1 MGSGQLRCTFFQ
13 VSILPALVLH
23 VAFRPNELPQSD
35 TKEVSKVLEDI
46 TNSSEKRK
54 IVTMG
59 MDSSSTSKKKK
70 ITEQSEL
77 ITLEDALSYIPPHVT
92 YSPHGTISKNTTQ
105 VGGKPP
111 KKVLLWKDFFNMVNE
126 HYFDNKQPRFK
137 EPQFIGKFKV
147 TNEEIVRQAINVN
160 IFMVL
165 NELTPNYEYSMR
177 KVLGDGNPDYAC
189 YYLENTLILVIEI
202 KRAHVLS
209 ELNSGQSLPDF
220 YETNSRA
227 KDVKRPPTPLHHGN
241 SYIRIDITNILV
253 QSDQRSFDQRP
264 KNLWSTTDLTDYY
277 LKMKMSNTEVSE
289 EAKLR
294 ISDSSSSVT
303 EADVSIP
310 PITIPQVNTSN
321 KSRSPI
327 SILPNDP
334 KEMRKKA
341 YYQNGIGAQ

>member
-1 MGSGQLRCTFFQ
+1 MSTSITKLLIPYGKYFEFFPPKVWSLQ
-13 VSILPALVLH
+13 HFSAMIAEYYESTNKRTIHNVFYKTLKGIENDQNFTEEVHQIAK
-23 VAFRPNELPQSD
+23 ELIKKKKSD

-227 KDVKRPPTPLHHGN
+227 KDVVQQIYYYMSENQLQYGILSTYDNHWFVRRDHQHLYITETLILGSISPTVL
-241 SYIRIDITNILV
+241 
-253 QSDQRSFDQRP
+253 
-264 KNLWSTTDLTDYY
+264 
-277 LKMKMSNTEVSE
+277 
-289 EAKLR
+289 
-294 ISDSSSSVT
+294 
-303 EADVSIP
+303 
-310 PITIPQVNTSN
+310 
-321 KSRSPI
+321 
-327 SILPNDP
+327 
-334 KEMRKKA
+334 KA
-341 YYQNGIGAQ
+341 YAFLAQFAKDNSFSLHPNII